1 MMKNKKGADPDAK
14 DQRLFV
20 FSLSLLFARH
30 TKRALNALGW
40 RTTLGIPSKN
50 GTIGV
55 WGRKPTALRGLWM
68 AQKRGSKCVTFEDAP
83 LRSIRTGRQGEPN
96 HGVVEDHQGI
106 YFDTANPN
114 DLRDIILQA
123 DGFDEDQKM
132 DALVL
137 MSELRRLGL
146 SKYNDHDP
154 DISALPD
161 DYILVIDQTMNDASI
176 LKGGASEV
184 SFQEMLATAMLE
196 NPGKTILIKTH
207 PETATGH
214 RDGHFSDAEV
224 GEITVLWTRQT
235 NPWILFD
242 RAEKIYAVT
251 SQMGFEAIMA
261 GHETIVFGMPF
272 YAGFGLTDDRHSA
285 QVVHTQ
291 KEAWQ
296 LVYALYWEYSK
307 WVSRYSGMLTDVWET
322 IDSLE
327 ARIKHR
333 QLTRNGIVGLH
344 MRLWKRGFLKRYLS
358 MQHFSNDHMAAL
370 DVAKKTNASIGVWAS
385 KFDQE
390 MASTYQGASVPIL
403 RVEDGFLR
411 SAGLGAELVRPLS
424 LAVDDMGIY
433 YNPKSESR
441 LEHMITASVHL
452 PERSIKRASM
462 LAQSIIDGGLSKY
475 NLGGLVLL
483 PDSGTKEKIL
493 IPGQVEDDASI
504 KEGTQTVTNNLALVQ
519 ATRKTYPNAFLI
531 YKPHPDVTAGLRFGG
546 MEDKINGLVD
556 HVVTDGNIVDLLAQV
571 DRVSTM
577 TSLTGF
583 EAILRDV
590 PVTCFGTPFY
600 AGWGLTHD
608 FGIIPTRRSARPSK
622 EALIHAT
629 LIDYPLYWD
638 PVTQDPC
645 PPEIIVMRFKD
656 GNVSAGKGAG
666 MRILSKLQGA
676 LASFAPLW
684 RRG

>member
-1 MMKNKKGADPDAK
+1 MIKNKKGADPDAK

-20 FSLSLLFARH
+20 YSLSLLFARQ
-30 TKRALNALGW
+30 TKRALNVLGW
-40 RTTLGIPSKN
+40 RTTFGIPNKN
-50 GTIGV
+50 GVIGV
-55 WGRKPTALRGLWM
+55 WGRKPAALRGLWV
-68 AQKRGSKCVTFEDAP
+68 AQMRGSKCVTFEDAP
-83 LRSIRTGRQGEPN
+83 LRSIKTGRQGEPN

-106 YFDTANPN
+106 YIDTENPN
-114 DLRDIILQA
+114 DLRDIILHS
-123 DGFDEDQKM
+123 DDFDESQKM

-137 MSELRRLGL
+137 MSELRRIGL

-161 DYILVIDQTMNDASI
+161 DYILVVDQTLNDASI
-176 LKGGASEV
+176 LKGGASET
-184 SFQEMLATAMLE
+184 SFQEMLATARLE

-214 RDGHFSDAEV
+214 RMGHFSNVITDED
-224 GEITVLWTRQT
+224 TVLWTRQT
-235 NPWILFD
+235 NPWTLFE
-242 RAEKIYAVT
+242 RAEKIYTVT

-261 GHETIVFGMPF
+261 DHKPIVFGRPF
-272 YAGFGLTDDRHSA
+272 YAGFGITDDRHSA
-285 QVVHTQ
+285 QIVHPDR
-291 KEAWQ
+291 EAWQ
-296 LVYALYWEYSK
+296 LVYALYWKYSK
-307 WVSRYSGMLTDVWET
+307 WISRYSGMRTDVWET
-322 IDSLE
+322 VDSLQ
-327 ARIKHR
+327 ARVKHR

-358 MQHFSNDHMAAL
+358 MRHFSKDHVEAF
-370 DVAKKTNASIGVWAS
+370 DVARKMNASIGVWAS
-385 KFDQE
+385 KLNTE
-390 MASTYQGASVPIL
+390 ISSTYHGENIPIL
-403 RVEDGFLR
+403 RIEDGFLR

-424 LAVDDMGIY
+424 LAVDDLGIY
-433 YNPKSESR
+433 YDPKNESR
-441 LEHMITASVHL
+441 LEQMITASVL
-452 PERSIKRASM
+452 LSERSITRASK

-504 KEGTQTVTNNLALVQ
+504 KEGTQKVSNNLALVQ

-546 MEDKINGLVD
+546 MEDKIKVLVD
-556 HVVTDGNIVDLLAQV
+556 HVVTDGNIVDFLAQV

-608 FGIIPTRRSARPSK
+608 LGVIPKRRTARPSK

-656 GNVSAGKGAG
+656 GNVSAGKGPA
-666 MRILSKLQGA
+666 MRILSKMQGA
-676 LASFAPLW
+676 MASFAPFW